1 MKITYDDAADVVGFE
16 ISPTPANHTREQG
29 NGVLVGYD
37 EGNRVVSIQVLD
49 ASKHFDNETLALLRS
64 PATPLSLAEAA
75 KESGLAA
82 ATLRV
87 LLNSGRLKGS
97 KRGRDWI
104 VTVAELDTYLASR
117 APAGRPAFRY
127 KARRIRPMILT
138 DPAEQKKASFFGGPG
153 GVARKQRAAKLDPKG
168 IAVAARKMFGAKKGP
183 KTRKK

>member
-1 MKITYDDAADVVGFE
+1 MKISYDDVADVVGFE
-16 ISPTPANHTREQG
+16 LSPTPASYTREQG

-64 PATPLSLAEAA
+64 PATPLSLAEAS

-87 LLNSGRLKGS
+87 LLNSGRLKGA

-104 VTVAELDTYLASR
+104 VTLAELKTYLASR

-127 KARRIRPMILT
+127 KARRTRPMILT
-138 DPAEQKKASFFGGPG
+138 GPADKKALFSGPA
-153 GVARKQRAAKLDPKG
+153 GVARKQRAAKLNPKG
-168 IAVAARKMFGAKKGP
+168 IAAAARRMFGAKKGP